1 MAIRMPKSVSKVV
14 AGTAG
19 LAAVGVGTSYA
30 VGAIPGSEAVPQAVS
45 GLLAGTAQGLT
56 ALTSNL
62 PLVAAVG
69 VALLVLLKT

>member
-1 MAIRMPKSVSKVV
+1 VV

-30 VGAIPGSEAVPQAVS
+30 VGAIPGSEAIPQALS
-45 GLLAGTAQGLT
+45 GLVAGTARGLT

-62 PLVAAVG
+62 PLLAIAG
-69 VALLVLLKT
+69 VALVVLLKT